1 MKVRIFTDGACSGN
15 PGPGGWAAAY
25 ASHDGVNKISGGKDI
40 TTNNEMELTAVVEAL
55 EYYLNEYILNEGV
68 DIIEIH
74 SDSAY
79 VVNAV
84 NQGWIEQWKE
94 NGWITTTKGK
104 PVKNCRL
111 WQRLQQ
117 VISDLDWCKIVVRFV
132 KVKGHSGNGLNEMVD
147 QMAKEEVNKRRG
159 I

>member
-25 ASHDGVNKISGGKDI
+25 ASHNSIKKMSGGKDL

-55 EYYLNEYILNEGV
+55 ENYLNNYILDEAEV
-68 DIIEIH
+68 IEIH

-79 VVNAV
+79 VVNAI
-84 NQGWIEQWKE
+84 NQNWINQWKG

-104 PVKNCRL
+104 PVKNCDLWKRL
-111 WQRLQQ
+111 DS
-117 VISDLDWCKIVVRFV
+117 VISDLEWCKIVVKFI
-132 KVKGHSGNGLNEMVD
+132 KVKGHSGNELNEMVD

>member
-25 ASHDGVNKISGGKDI
+25 ASENGIYKIHGGKSL
-40 TTNNEMELTAVVEAL
+40 TTNNEMELTAVVQAL
-55 EYYLNEYILNEGV
+55 EYYLDKYILNEV
-68 DIIEIH
+68 NLIEIH

-79 VVNAV
+79 VVNAI
-84 NQGWIEQWKE
+84 NQNWVEQWKS

-117 VISDLDWCKIVVRFV
+117 VISYLNWCNVVVRFI
-132 KVKGHSGNGLNEMVD
+132 KVKGHSGNELNEMVD
-147 QMAKEEVNKRRG
+147 QMAKEEINKRRG
-159 I
+159 N

>member
-25 ASHDGVNKISGGKDI
+25 ASENGISKIHGGKDL

-55 EYYLNEYILNEGV
+55 EYYLDKYIFYEVNL
-68 DIIEIH
+68 IEIH

-79 VVNAV
+79 VVNAI
-84 NQGWIEQWKE
+84 NQNWVEQWRK

-104 PVKNCRL
+104 PVKNYRL
-111 WQRLQQ
+111 WKRLQQ
-117 VISDLDWCKIVVRFV
+117 VISYLNWCNVVVRFV
-132 KVKGHSGNGLNEMVD
+132 KVKGHSGNELNEMVD
-147 QMAKEEVNKRRG
+147 QLAKEEINKRRG
-159 I
+159 N

>member
-25 ASHDGVNKISGGKDI
+25 ASYNGIDKISGGKDL

-55 EYYLNEYILNEGV
+55 ELYLDKYIL
-68 DIIEIH
+68 DISDMIEIH

-79 VVNAV
+79 VVNAI
-84 NQGWIEQWKE
+84 NQCWINQWKA
-94 NGWITTTKGK
+94 NNWITTTKGK
-104 PVKNCRL
+104 PVKNCEL
-111 WQRLQQ
+111 WKKLDDL
-117 VISDLDWCKIVVRFV
+117 ISSLNWCNVVVRFV
-132 KVKGHSGNGLNEMVD
+132 KVKGHSGNELNEMVD

-159 I
+159 N

>member
-15 PGPGGWAAAY
+15 PGPGGWGAVY
-25 ASHDGVNKISGGKDI
+25 ASVNGIEKISGGKDI

-55 EYYLNEYILNEGV
+55 EIYLDKHILDEANV
-68 DIIEIH
+68 IEIH

-79 VVNAV
+79 VVNAI
-84 NQGWIEQWKE
+84 NQGWVNQWKE

-111 WQRLQQ
+111 WQRLQW
-117 VISDLDWCKIVVRFV
+117 VMEELNWCEVVVNFI
-132 KVKGHSGNGLNEMVD
+132 KVKGHAGNELNEMVD

-159 I
+159 K